1 MEALGASE
9 AVLRTL
15 EAKKL
20 RKGQGRQLESVSG
33 EVRFEGVTFSYPGRP
48 ERQVLKDVTIHC
60 RAGETTALVGT
71 SGSGKS
77 SLINL
82 IQGFYHVQSGQ
93 VLIDGVSL
101 EDLDEEWLRGQLGIV
116 GQEPR
121 FFRGS
126 VAENLAWGL
135 GAAKREKLEEAARTA
150 HCHEFITSLPRGYDT
165 EMADGKLL
173 SGGQRQRLAI
183 ARALLRDPPV
193 LILDE
198 PTSALDPS
206 TSRQVSLALKEAQW
220 SKRLGRRRT
229 VIVIAHRLSTV
240 KDAEQIVVLE
250 NGVVAEKGTHEELMS
265 RPGGV
270 LWRMVNDQQL
280 PSA

>member
-1 MEALGASE
+1 
-9 AVLRTL
+9 
-15 EAKKL
+15 
-20 RKGQGRQLESVSG
+20 VSG
-33 EVRFEGVTFSYPGRP
+33 EVRFEHVTFAYPGRP
-48 ERQVLKDVTIHC
+48 ERKVLQDVSIHC
-60 RAGETTALVGT
+60 RAGQTTALVGT

-82 IQGFYHVQSGQ
+82 VQGFYRVQSGR
-93 VLIDGVSL
+93 VLVDGVSL
-101 EDLDEEWLRGQLGIV
+101 EELDDEWLREQLGIV

-126 VAENLAWGL
+126 VAANLAWGL
-135 GAAKREKLEEAARTA
+135 DGATREALEEASRTA
-150 HCHEFITSLPRGYDT
+150 QCHDFICSLPKGYDT
-165 EMADGKLL
+165 EIADGKLL

-206 TSRQVSLALKEAQW
+206 TSRQVSMALREAQW

-229 VIVIAHRLSTV
+229 LIVIAHRLSTV

-250 NGVVAEKGTHEELMS
+250 NGVVAEKGTHEELMAA
-265 RPGGV
+265 GGV
-270 LWRMVNDQQL
+270 LYNMVKEQRL
-280 PSA
+280 PGG

>member
-1 MEALGASE
+1 M
-9 AVLRTL
+9 
-15 EAKKL
+15 
-20 RKGQGRQLESVSG
+20 SG
-33 EVRFEGVTFSYPGRP
+33 EVRFEQVTFAYPGRP
-48 ERQVLKDVTIHC
+48 ERQVLKDVSIHC

-82 IQGFYHVQSGQ
+82 IQGFYHVLSGQ
-93 VLIDGVSL
+93 VLVDGVSL
-101 EDLDEEWLRGQLGIV
+101 EDLDDEWLRAQLGIV

-126 VAENLAWGL
+126 VADNLAWGL
-135 GAAKREKLEEAARTA
+135 GPVSRDELVEVARTA
-150 HCHEFITSLPRGYDT
+150 HCHDFISSLPQGYDT
-165 EMADGKLL
+165 EIADGKLL

-206 TSRQVSLALKEAQW
+206 TSRQVSMALREAQW

-250 NGVVAEKGTHEELMS
+250 NGVVAEKGTHEELMA
-265 RPGGV
+265 RPDGV
-270 LWRMVNDQQL
+270 LWRMVHEQQL